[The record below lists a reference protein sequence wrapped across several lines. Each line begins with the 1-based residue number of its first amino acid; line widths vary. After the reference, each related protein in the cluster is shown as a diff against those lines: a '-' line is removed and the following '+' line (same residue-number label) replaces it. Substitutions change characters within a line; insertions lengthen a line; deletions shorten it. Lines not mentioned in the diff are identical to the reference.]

1 VRILQIVNLG
11 YVAGGAEKSV
21 HFIREGLVA
30 RGHKVLVLATDKGL
44 AGQDSFADVVVP
56 QIAGGAVKRM
66 ASYAWYGAGRRAI
79 LAAIRRFG
87 PDVVHLHTIGEFSPA
102 VFWALGGVPAVL
114 TVHGPEEFMLQL
126 LAWQLPASDYRNG
139 SFDWA
144 DLTVIGHLRYAYQR
158 FLQRPIYLLGARRH
172 LRLMLAPSRFMA
184 AILER
189 DAPGIP
195 VLQLYNGMRLPAA
208 EPLPEQPAV
217 LYVGRLES
225 VKGVDQ
231 LLHAM
236 RRLLA
241 SIPAAT
247 LCVVGDGSQRRG
259 LEALSA
265 KLGLSDRVRF
275 AGWVASGDIRQFYA
289 AAQVV
294 AVPSLSPETLAMVTV
309 EAMAFGR
316 PVVGTDVG
324 GIPEVVE
331 DTVTG
336 RLVKPR
342 DPEGLA
348 DALADILGD
357 PARARRMSIAA
368 REASEA
374 FGAERFL
381 DRLEETYGE
390 LARSG
395 RRQTLSAWLP
405 R

>member
-1 VRILQIVNLG
+1 
-11 YVAGGAEKSV
+11 
-21 HFIREGLVA
+21 
-30 RGHKVLVLATDKGL
+30 
-44 AGQDSFADVVVP
+44 
-56 QIAGGAVKRM
+56 
-66 ASYAWYGAGRRAI
+66 
-79 LAAIRRFG
+79 
-87 PDVVHLHTIGEFSPA
+87 
-102 VFWALGGVPAVL
+102 
-114 TVHGPEEFMLQL
+114 
-126 LAWQLPASDYRNG
+126 
-139 SFDWA
+139 
-144 DLTVIGHLRYAYQR
+144 
-158 FLQRPIYLLGARRH
+158 
-172 LRLMLAPSRFMA
+172 
-184 AILER
+184 
-189 DAPGIP
+189 
-195 VLQLYNGMRLPAA
+195 
-208 EPLPEQPAV
+208 
-217 LYVGRLES
+217 
-225 VKGVDQ
+225 
-231 LLHAM
+231 
-236 RRLLA
+236 
-241 SIPAAT
+241 
-247 LCVVGDGSQRRG
+247 
-259 LEALSA
+259 
-265 KLGLSDRVRF
+265 
-275 AGWVASGDIRQFYA
+275 
-289 AAQVV
+289 
-294 AVPSLSPETLAMVTV
+294 MVTV